1 MQRLI
6 LLLLCVV
13 GVLAVIYLFIVLF
26 SVPSPDNGSR
36 EQEASSIDSSAEG
49 MHSSLNLIVRVSPR
63 LGVEKKDPPL
73 SSSTA
78 TEPAPKNDTLY
89 RPYQPDIALGE
100 QGSILFFAQADD
112 PFSLE
117 HEEIILSYAVK
128 KELRLPVF
136 RVDFLNKQMKLS
148 YGVIV
153 PDTFIVLD
161 ATGQRLRSI
170 IHPSTAELRTL
181 LVSNPE

>member
-6 LLLLCVV
+6 LLLLCAL
-13 GVLAVIYLFIVLF
+13 GVLATVYLFIVLF

-36 EQEASSIDSSAEG
+36 EQEVSSIDSSAEG
-49 MHSSLNLIVRVSPR
+49 IQSSLNLIVRVSPR
-63 LGVEKKDPPL
+63 LGVEKKEL
-73 SSSTA
+73 SSASAPSAAPT
-78 TEPAPKNDTLY
+78 PKNDTLY
-89 RPYQPDIALGE
+89 REYEPDISLGA

-112 PFSLE
+112 PFSLA
-117 HEEIILSYAVK
+117 HEEIILAYAVK

-136 RVDFLNKQMKLS
+136 RVDFLNKQMKLT

-161 ATGQRLRSI
+161 AVGQRVQSI
-170 IHPSTAELRTL
+170 IHPSTAELRAL
-181 LVSNPE
+181 LTSSPQ